1 MNPSAQREP
10 RGLLFLCSGNVLRS
24 AFCELYAKHRGLP
37 FRIHSAGTQY
47 RNRALFPES
56 RAALQA
62 LGVAAPLLNQFRP
75 RHIEDFEEPVEP
87 NSLVF
92 GMTHAHLARFTAT
105 FGDSHET
112 RLMLSVLGREEEVAD
127 PYLTGDY
134 TETFEVLTECINAL

>member
-1 MNPSAQREP
+1 MNSSLRREP

-37 FRIHSAGTQY
+37 FRIHSAGTEY

-62 LGVAAPLLNQFRP
+62 LGVAAPLLNEFRP
-75 RHIEDFEEPVEP
+75 RHIEDFEESPTP

-92 GMTHAHLARFTAT
+92 GMTRAHLGAFTAT
-105 FGDSHET
+105 FGDGHET
-112 RLMLSVLGREEEVAD
+112 RLMLSVLGREEEVGD
-127 PYLTGDY
+127 PYFTGDY
-134 TETFEVLTECINAL
+134 NDTFELLTECVEAL